1 MLEGDLHASEP
12 CMMEDSKTSAM
23 LLADTGVSIW
33 SERDRSERGMSE
45 RRWDLML
52 MGIDIE

>member
-1 MLEGDLHASEP
+1 MHDGRQRDICDAG
-12 CMMEDSKTSAM
+12 M
-23 LLADTGVSIW
+23 LLANTGVSIR
-33 SERDRSERGMSE
+33 SEREMSERGMSE